1 MLTVVTNVNTP
12 IAAGVT
18 QIANLVY
25 ETGTTPPV
33 CTTTPGPQCVIT
45 PTAGTVTIAKAL
57 TGETGTQTGIAEAGE
72 DLTYTI
78 TLSNT
83 GGTAV
88 TGYGVTDP
96 LDANTTFVSADN
108 GGT

>member
-1 MLTVVTNVNTP
+1 M
-12 IAAGVT
+12 
-18 QIANLVY
+18 
-25 ETGTTPPV
+25 
-33 CTTTPGPQCVIT
+33 
-45 PTAGTVTIAKAL
+45 VTIAKAL

-88 TGYGVTDP
+88 TRGIRRDR
-96 LDANTTFVSADN
+96 SAGCEHDVRERDN
-108 GGT
+108 GGTEPRGIVTWTGSEIVPANGSWC

>member
-1 MLTVVTNVNTP
+1 M
-12 IAAGVT
+12 T

-45 PTAGTVTIAKAL
+45 PTPGSLTIAKAL

-72 DLTYTI
+72 DLTYTT

-88 TGYGVTDP
+88 NPAT
-96 LDANTTFVSADN
+96 A
-108 GGT
+108 

>member
-1 MLTVVTNVNTP
+1 MR
-12 IAAGVT
+12 
-18 QIANLVY
+18 
-25 ETGTTPPV
+25 
-33 CTTTPGPQCVIT
+33 IT
-45 PTAGTVTIAKAL
+45 PTAGTVTIAKACSPARPYAD
-57 TGETGTQTGIAEAGE
+57 GHRRAGE

-96 LDANTTFVSADN
+96 LDANTTFVSAGQRRCECRGHRDLDRA
-108 GGT
+108 